1 MHRFLLI
8 CPIYEPYAG
17 GGGQYFPY
25 LRNSILMQCGFY
37 SIDVITEYHSSKPTI
52 ERDPKGVIY
61 RVLPKRDS
69 KENKTYIYSVLS
81 FILTYAILSFF
92 LIFLTF
98 YRRYDTLQFTRYY
111 RSFFY
116 SFLRLLKNIRTIK
129 IYCDLRATVGNFDV
143 LNGLQ
148 FCDKILCNSFAVYT
162 QATNIPKI
170 KVNVFL

>member
-92 LIFLTF
+92 LINICKVISIKG
-98 YRRYDTLQFTRYY
+98 TL
-111 RSFFY
+111 SIY
-116 SFLRLLKNIRTIK
+116 SSPRNNRGFRPLGVVSI
-129 IYCDLRATVGNFDV
+129 
-143 LNGLQ
+143 
-148 FCDKILCNSFAVYT
+148 
-162 QATNIPKI
+162 
-170 KVNVFL
+170 